1 MLPESGLLIAVSWRP
16 ALLPELEPIN
26 VQQRGSAAANACF
39 RLLKNQ
45 PQRHHLW
52 PLCWNSQDTPPHPI
66 LLSSPPHQPFLS
78 HSPSAFTSVQPWE
91 CFHPSLL
98 QATCAQYNLHHEPY
112 ETPSAHSPISCHSLP
127 PPTTFIVFFVFE
139 WYSQQFALSCVW
151 QKKGFEMCLVV
162 SVMCVLLMELVEDAP
177 RHWSGVFSWRHFGLS
192 GCQSLR
198 ASSPESQ
205 TACGQSKCSCMFNRG
220 LWEEFCTH
228 VHTLLYI
235 YTVCV
240 VKKRLTQRQ
249 NILNFDCHRNASLL
263 LVALLLTRFFCKC
276 NAKNSDTH
284 NVSQW
289 RNVEEIGDL
298 F

>member
-127 PPTTFIVFFVFE
+127 PPTTFIVF
-139 WYSQQFALSCVW
+139 LS
-151 QKKGFEMCLVV
+151 L
-162 SVMCVLLMELVEDAP
+162 
-177 RHWSGVFSWRHFGLS
+177 
-192 GCQSLR
+192 
-198 ASSPESQ
+198 
-205 TACGQSKCSCMFNRG
+205 
-220 LWEEFCTH
+220 
-228 VHTLLYI
+228 
-235 YTVCV
+235 
-240 VKKRLTQRQ
+240 
-249 NILNFDCHRNASLL
+249 
-263 LVALLLTRFFCKC
+263 
-276 NAKNSDTH
+276 SDT
-284 NVSQW
+284 VSSLPCRVCDRRKGLKCASGGFSDVRPTDGAGW
-289 RNVEEIGDL
+289 RCS
-298 F
+298 